1 MAVLKIKD
9 VVGMASVKLHGH
21 HLDGIKLGIV
31 AGQQVIKMIFVVMVF
46 HVEEIES
53 IIIYP
58 PFVCCNSML

>member
-1 MAVLKIKD
+1 
-9 VVGMASVKLHGH
+9 MASVKLHGH
-21 HLDGIKLGIV
+21 HLDSIKLGIV